1 MGGNLGRLIMALAL
15 ALLAGR
21 PALAQMP
28 GGPPP
33 AVGVVA
39 AKQQAITQSSE
50 YIARIQATNRVN
62 LVARVAAYLDEVLF
76 TDGAEV
82 KKGQLLYR
90 LEQGPFQADVQAK
103 EASIA
108 QFKAQ
113 LRNAE
118 IVLQRA
124 QALLKTPAGQQATV
138 DTALAAQD
146 ALKAQILGAEAQLQQ
161 AQDQSR
167 LHRDPRADRR
177 QDRPHRHHRRQL
189 RQSRQRH
196 PGVDRQPGSD
206 VRRLPG
212 VDPHRDRAAAARRRQ
227 GGRAGD
233 PRPPAR
239 RHPVRPA
246 GQARLRRQH
255 GGRQHR
261 HHGAARHR
269 ARTPSACWSTAS
281 WCRRSCRT
289 SKPTE
294 ALAVPRAAVLADQQG
309 DYVFVVGKDNKVEKR
324 PVKLGQSTPALA
336 AVISGLT
343 EGENVVV
350 DGIQRV
356 RPGLAVSPGP
366 AAQQVPPPAGTAPA
380 GGQAVISAAFIRRPR
395 LAVVIAIVITI
406 AGAIAM
412 LRIPVAQFPDIV
424 PPRVQVTGELSRRLG
439 RRGRGRDRPAARGA
453 DRRRRQDDLHEVD
466 QRQRRQ
472 LQPHR
477 LVRGRHQSR
486 HRHGQRQ
493 QPRADGDR
501 RSCRRRCSCRA
512 CR

>member
-1 MGGNLGRLIMALAL
+1 VGGNLGRLISTLAL
-15 ALLAGR
+15 ALLAGL
-21 PALAQMP
+21 PAFAQMP

-62 LVARVAAYLDEVLF
+62 LVARVAAYLEEVLF

-103 EASIA
+103 DAAIA

-161 AQDQSR
+161 SKINLDYTEIRAPIDGKIGRTAITAGNYVNPGSGTLVSIVSQDPTYIVFPVSTRTVIELQQRAGGKAGALTIRVR
-167 LHRDPRADRR
+167 LPDGTLYD
-177 QDRPHRHHRRQL
+177 
-189 RQSRQRH
+189 
-196 PGVDRQPGSD
+196 QPGKLDFIDNSVAGNTD
-206 VRRLPG
+206 TMVLRGIVPNPKRLL
-212 VDPHRDRAAAARRRQ
+212 VD
-227 GGRAGD
+227 GEL
-233 PRPPAR
+233 
-239 RHPVRPA
+239 V
-246 GQARLRRQH
+246 QAILQDI
-255 GGRQHR
+255 
-261 HHGAARHR
+261 
-269 ARTPSACWSTAS
+269 
-281 WCRRSCRT
+281 
-289 SKPTE
+289 KPIE

-336 AVISGLT
+336 AVIGGLS

-356 RPGLAVSPGP
+356 RPGLTVAPGP
-366 AAQQVPPPAGTAPA
+366 ATQQVPPPAGTTP
-380 GGQAVISAAFIRRPR
+380 QAAKP
-395 LAVVIAIVITI
+395 
-406 AGAIAM
+406 
-412 LRIPVAQFPDIV
+412 
-424 PPRVQVTGELSRRLG
+424 
-439 RRGRGRDRPAARGA
+439 
-453 DRRRRQDDLHEVD
+453 
-466 QRQRRQ
+466 
-472 LQPHR
+472 
-477 LVRGRHQSR
+477 
-486 HRHGQRQ
+486 
-493 QPRADGDR
+493 
-501 RSCRRRCSCRA
+501 
-512 CR
+512 